1 MPTRRKGESK
11 DDWMKR
17 CIPYLIDNEGYDEAQ
32 ATAICDSMFEKE
44 TFKKGILNLKIE
56 LLEFK
61 KKYKL

>member
-1 MPTRRKGESK
+1 MPAKKKGESK

-17 CIPYLIDNEGYDEAQ
+17 CIPYLINNEGYDEAQ
-32 ATAICDSMFEKE
+32 ATAICDATFSKE
-44 TFKKGILNLKIE
+44 TFKKAIINLKIE